1 MGKTPAYIY
10 KALTVYPVTRQ
21 EPEHKFK
28 QNVRF
33 LFKSA
38 LAKFT
43 CRLIEFTDQ
52 GELKL
57 KESLGSLVRHG
68 HVYA

>member
-10 KALTVYPVTRQ
+10 KALTIYPVARQ
-21 EPEHKFK
+21 EPEHKFE

-33 LFKSA
+33 LFESA
-38 LAKFT
+38 LVKFAY
-43 CRLIEFTDQ
+43 RLIEFTDP